1 MATNTASDA
10 ERAMAMTIKVYKV
23 NGDGVTSVVRPEA
36 EVVPLEQPEETH
48 RFPACECPGCP
59 EPAQ

>member
-1 MATNTASDA
+1 
-10 ERAMAMTIKVYKV
+10 MAMTIKVYKV

-48 RFPACECPGCP
+48 RFPACECPSCL